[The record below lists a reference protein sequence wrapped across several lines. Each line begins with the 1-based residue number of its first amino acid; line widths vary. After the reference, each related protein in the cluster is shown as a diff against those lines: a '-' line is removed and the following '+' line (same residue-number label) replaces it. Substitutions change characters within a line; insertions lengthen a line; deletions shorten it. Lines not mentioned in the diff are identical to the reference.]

1 MLRVEERVTTRGGG
15 RGRSVI
21 SALRNVSFV
30 EERNSRCVNIRRR
43 RCICWVRVEAC
54 WGTRMSALGQAEGWP
69 NIWVS
74 ENVIARCNRTHT
86 NAYSVATTPRWA
98 KTTHQYA
105 VLCVCVCGGVLFKAI
120 NTYIF
125 LGASYITSYFTSMY
139 SWGSSWGTS
148 LDHPRA
154 RKVTPIKGIDKYMYI
169 GIYIAE

>member
-1 MLRVEERVTTRGGG
+1 MG
-15 RGRSVI
+15 
-21 SALRNVSFV
+21 ALRSVSFV
-30 EERNSRCVNIRRR
+30 EERSSKCVNIRRR

-105 VLCVCVCGGVLFKAI
+105 VLCVCVLWGCSLKGKHKLFFSKTKFILFKAI

-148 LDHPRA
+148 LDHPQVKKSDTHKRY
-154 RKVTPIKGIDKYMYI
+154 R
-169 GIYIAE
+169 